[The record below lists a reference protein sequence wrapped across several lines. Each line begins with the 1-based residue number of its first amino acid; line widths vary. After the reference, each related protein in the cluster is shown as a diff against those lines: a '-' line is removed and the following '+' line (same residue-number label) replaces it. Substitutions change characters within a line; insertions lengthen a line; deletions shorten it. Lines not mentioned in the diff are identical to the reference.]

1 MFYTIPYIFLP
12 YIPNCLLDQRL
23 VAVLYESGQLLRP
36 ECLELLLNL
45 AENELDRVVFRS
57 IGKIIDEPDS
67 EFSHILLGFFR
78 RMHRK
83 VVHKKAELFIRVG
96 LYQFREVLLEL
107 LGIDRVLVDVKQL
120 VAFLFTDPMK

>member
-12 YIPNCLLDQRL
+12 YIPHCLFDQRL
-23 VAVLYESGQLLRP
+23 VAVLYEPGQLLRP

-45 AENELDRVVFRS
+45 AENELYRVVFRS

-67 EFSHILLGFFR
+67 EFSHILLRFFR

-83 VVHKKAELFIRVG
+83 VVHKKAELFMRVG
-96 LYQFREVLLEL
+96 L
-107 LGIDRVLVDVKQL
+107 
-120 VAFLFTDPMK
+120 